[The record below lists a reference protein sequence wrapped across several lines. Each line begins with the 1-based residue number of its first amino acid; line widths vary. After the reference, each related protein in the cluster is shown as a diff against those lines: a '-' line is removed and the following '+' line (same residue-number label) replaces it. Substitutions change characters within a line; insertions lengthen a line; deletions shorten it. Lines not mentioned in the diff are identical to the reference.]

1 MHEKQLIEM
10 RKKAELAVAGMGDEQ
25 LRLKAF
31 EVILAHLLG
40 SADPGSSTSLVP
52 RENGAAKDDRT
63 PSMAVSLKDRIL
75 SLKDGQFFST
85 PRAIGEIKGELAAHG
100 WHYPLSN
107 LSGKLQGLA
116 RTRSLRR
123 MKVSDGGRMIWKYS
137 MP

>member
-1 MHEKQLIEM
+1 MHETQLIAM
-10 RKKAELAVAGMGDEQ
+10 REKAELAVAGMGDEQ

-40 SADPGSSTSLVP
+40 SAEPKSSTALVR
-52 RENGAAKDDRT
+52 REHGAAKGDST
-63 PSMAVSLKDRIL
+63 SSTAVSLKDRIL
-75 SLKDGQFFST
+75 SLKNEQFFST

-123 MKVSDGGRMIWKYS
+123 MKVSDGGRMMWKYS